1 MMRYK
6 TMENRSRMKRQVIFF
21 LFLVSLL
28 GLVSL
33 LAPYLIP
40 NDPYTTNALYRK
52 GPPNLTFPFG
62 TDKLGRCIFSR
73 VIMGTRTS
81 VFSALMV
88 VAVSLTTGTAF
99 GIISGYYG
107 GLLDRVIMGICDI
120 FLAFPQMV
128 LAIGVAGLLGGNMTN
143 AILAL
148 TLTGWTS
155 YARLS
160 RGLVMTM
167 KKETY
172 ISAARL
178 SGSGNIEIMLEH
190 IFPGIAG
197 ELIVNATLQIS
208 AVMIGFA
215 GLSYLGIGVSVPEAE
230 WGSMISEAIGYMQQ
244 APWAVMA
251 PGAALFITVFVFQL
265 LGDSL
270 RDYFGVGRGRYE

>member
-1 MMRYK
+1 MIPYNN
-6 TMENRSRMKRQVIFF
+6 MENRNRIKRQVIFF

-28 GLVSL
+28 GIISL
-33 LAPYLIP
+33 FAPYLIP

-52 GPPNLTFPFG
+52 GPPDFTFPFG

-81 VFSALMV
+81 VFSALLVV
-88 VAVSLTTGTAF
+88 VASLTTGTAL
-99 GIISGYYG
+99 GICSGYYG

-148 TLTGWTS
+148 ALTGWTS

-160 RGLVMTM
+160 RGLVMTI
-167 KKETY
+167 KKEAY

-178 SGSGNIEIMLEH
+178 SGSGNIEIMVEH

-197 ELIVNATLQIS
+197 ELIVNATLQIA

-251 PGAALFITVFVFQL
+251 PGAALFVTVFIFQL
-265 LGDSL
+265 LGDCL
-270 RDYFGVGRGRYE
+270 RDYFGLRRGRYE